1 MVKNYSQNKS
11 LCLNVSPSKMVI
23 NRILAFSRA
32 YKVNK
37 KLEKYLSIIKN

>member
-11 LCLNVSPSKMVI
+11 LYLKVSPSKMVI

-32 YKVNK
+32 YRVNK
-37 KLEKYLSIIKN
+37 KLKKHLSIIKN

>member
-11 LCLNVSPSKMVI
+11 LYLNVSPSKMVI
-23 NRILAFSRA
+23 NRVLAFSRA

-37 KLEKYLSIIKN
+37 KLEKHLSIIKN